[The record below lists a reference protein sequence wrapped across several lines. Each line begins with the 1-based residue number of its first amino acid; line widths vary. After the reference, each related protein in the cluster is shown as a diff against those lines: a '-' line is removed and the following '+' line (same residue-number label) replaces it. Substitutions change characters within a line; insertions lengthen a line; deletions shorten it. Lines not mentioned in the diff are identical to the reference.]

1 MDKIIKLTPAILIF
15 FHAIGIGIFVYL
27 DAAPDLSFITI
38 LLSAVVVLA
47 LEKKPKSAIIPFSVV
62 FIVGYLIE
70 LIGVQT
76 GLLFGE
82 YIYHPPMGPTLF
94 GTPIIIGATWY
105 GVIAGAAT
113 IASYV
118 KGSKFGQS
126 IIAGGLAV
134 LMDLLIEQVAVHY
147 GLWDWKIGEIPL
159 YNYVCWYIFGA
170 IFAFVYLQFQE
181 EKNKTA
187 FWLFWIWI
195 GFFAILTLYR

>member
-1 MDKIIKLTPAILIF
+1 MDKLIKFIPAILIF
-15 FHAIGIGIFVYL
+15 FHLIGIGIFVYL

-38 LLSAVVVLA
+38 LLSAIIVFVLESN
-47 LEKKPKSAIIPFSVV
+47 LKKAIIPFG
-62 FIVGYLIE
+62 FIFVAGYLIE

-82 YIYHPPMGPTLF
+82 YIYHPAMGPTLF
-94 GTPIIIGATWY
+94 GTPLIIGATWY

-118 KGSKFGQS
+118 NGSKLGQS
-126 IIAGGLAV
+126 ILAGGLAV

-159 YNYVCWYIFGA
+159 YNYVCWFIFGA
-170 IFAFVYLQFQE
+170 IFAYVYLRFQE